1 MSSPDVDLEAEART
15 DSTAEPEHDPASAR
29 AAAITAV
36 VLATMALLV
45 GLVNIGRSFNF
56 DEAITYGSF
65 INGGSVRRALTT
77 QIAFNNHQMFSVF
90 QTVGWRLGFV
100 GESSQRLGP
109 VVCGVVTVGALT
121 WATARRAGVIGG
133 ATAGVVLLLNP
144 VYLAEFRSLRGYSLA
159 TMCIVL
165 AALAVHRSWNDRRPV
180 WLVAQAAAMVV
191 AVATHAYSAL
201 AILLIA
207 VYTLAVGRL
216 RPAHLVAWS
225 GAAVAALVIQLPV
238 LDETIT
244 ATRANGSLFQPEF
257 VERAARFLLGQAWP
271 AVAITAALAV
281 IGAWSLARR
290 SRPDAIAVV
299 ACSATFVAF
308 VLTIW
313 LVLQPLQLFA
323 RFFVGVIP
331 FLAAAAGLGAARLPR
346 AVGAVALMVLVV
358 SLVPDARQTLQ
369 RDSGLRDAA
378 IAVDAAREQG
388 LVVCGYQA
396 EALFVYMAP
405 IRPVGGVDDFEDCE
419 FYVSVLSLRPEA
431 REAATARFEARR
443 RVGGGPILWGPED
456 VLAELVADG

>member
-1 MSSPDVDLEAEART
+1 MSSVDVDLEPEDGLGSGRT
-15 DSTAEPEHDPASAR
+15 
-29 AAAITAV
+29 AAITAV
-36 VLATMALLV
+36 VLASAALVV
-45 GLVNIGRSFNF
+45 GLVNIGRSFNY

-65 INGGSVRRALTT
+65 INGGSIRRALTT

-90 QTVGWRLGFV
+90 QTVGWRLGLV
-100 GESSQRLGP
+100 GESPQRLGP
-109 VVCGVVTVGALT
+109 VACGVVTVGAVT
-121 WATARRAGVIGG
+121 WATARRVGAIGG

-144 VYLAEFRSLRGYSLA
+144 VFLAEFRSLRGYSLA

-165 AALAVHRSWNDRRPV
+165 AALTVHRSWDDRRPV
-180 WLVAQAAAMVV
+180 WLMAQAAAMVV
-191 AVATHAYSAL
+191 AVATHTYSAL

-216 RPAHLVAWS
+216 RPAHLLAWS
-225 GAAVAALVIQLPV
+225 GAAIAALVIQLPV
-238 LDETIT
+238 LDDAIT
-244 ATRANGSLFQPEF
+244 AARANGSLFQPEF
-257 VERAARFLLGQAWP
+257 VERAARILLGQAWP
-271 AVAITAALAV
+271 AVIITAGLAV
-281 IGAWSLARR
+281 IGAWTLARWSSQHAR
-290 SRPDAIAVV
+290 AVV

-323 RFFVGVIP
+323 RFFIGVIP

-346 AVGAVALMVLVV
+346 AVGAIALVVLVV
-358 SLVPDARQTLQ
+358 SLAPSARDTLQ

-378 IAVDAAREQG
+378 VAVDAARERG

-431 REAATARFEARR
+431 REAAASRFEARR
-443 RVGGGPILWGPED
+443 RIGGGPILWGPEG
-456 VLAELVADG
+456 VLSELVADG